1 MKFQELKEDE
11 SLKLVEISQYFK
23 MPPVD
28 SNEQENP
35 NIIQSK
41 IIQTKVF
48 TDGEIAK
55 ESEKIS
61 KNISEYHI
69 GKKKYQYDVSLNNT
83 YILNTKDVFFKNY
96 SYVITYLL
104 AKEMRSIGNVTGWF
118 DIIKDVSIYLENL
131 KDKKSLKKAKQAI
144 KEIQNSINSVNYS
157 SLFSMLFSQRKI
169 SNDFEINELTK
180 NIYSLKT
187 NNK

>member
-11 SLKLVEISQYFK
+11 PLKLVEISEYFK

-28 SNEQENP
+28 SNEQNNP
-35 NIIQSK
+35 NIIEYK
-41 IIQTKVF
+41 IVQMKVF
-48 TDGEIAK
+48 TDGEISK
-55 ESEKIS
+55 DGEKTS
-61 KNISEYHI
+61 KNINEYYI
-69 GKKKYQYDVSLNNT
+69 GKKKYQCD
-83 YILNTKDVFFKNY
+83 ILNTKDVFFKNY